1 MTVGRPRIPTVDV
14 RVPAFAIHDAVAS
27 FVSSGRSWPLMHR
40 NGGGIDVLFLD
51 VVKVVHGSVLGRV
64 GGHCRDVDRSL
75 APFSSWLTSLVG
87 RGHGGME
94 RGEVAHHALVLLLLI
109 CVHGLCVLA
118 QIIEAGELLGAMAA
132 KGAFARVFPNVP
144 GKVFASAKHHATLAI
159 TPALE
164 GLCWGGAVAFCD
176 AGGCGWGGGEE
187 GRVVRG
193 DEGGHVGRGGRRLVR
208 WLEGSLDIFDG
219 VCVEGGRF

>member
-1 MTVGRPRIPTVDV
+1 LEQWQLK
-14 RVPAFAIHDAVAS
+14 
-27 FVSSGRSWPLMHR
+27 GRSPVCFL
-40 NGGGIDVLFLD
+40 NGDKLDRASRDGAGCLGI
-51 VVKVVHGSVLGRV
+51 
-64 GGHCRDVDRSL
+64 
-75 APFSSWLTSLVG
+75 
-87 RGHGGME
+87 
-94 RGEVAHHALVLLLLI
+94 
-109 CVHGLCVLA
+109 
-118 QIIEAGELLGAMAA
+118 
-132 KGAFARVFPNVP
+132 PNVP

-164 GLCWGGAVAFCD
+164 GLRWGRAVAFCD

>member
-1 MTVGRPRIPTVDV
+1 MLGGTKGLAGVTKGMTVGRPRIPTVDV
-14 RVPAFAIHDAVAS
+14 GVPAVAS
-27 FVSSGRSWPLMHR
+27 FVSSGRSWTLMHR
-40 NGGGIDVLFLD
+40 NGGGIDVLLLD

-64 GGHCRDVDRSL
+64 GGHCRDVDRGL

-132 KGAFARVFPNVP
+132 KGAFARVFP
-144 GKVFASAKHHATLAI
+144 
-159 TPALE
+159 E
-164 GLCWGGAVAFCD
+164 
-176 AGGCGWGGGEE
+176 
-187 GRVVRG
+187 
-193 DEGGHVGRGGRRLVR
+193 RR
-208 WLEGSLDIFDG
+208 
-219 VCVEGGRF
+219 